1 MNVLAS
7 ECSSGCESGWTSYL
21 EQSFLSGNLSHKS
34 SGFCDERGKYK
45 GKEEVV
51 DEEED
56 LSMVSDASSGPPH
69 LNVDNGYFNDDNHYQ
84 YTLPKG
90 ATLNKNGGT
99 KRHRKKEHQRQRE
112 VHQELPS
119 LLDDTASSPLIK
131 NNFAHT
137 NNHASVEESV
147 LHYPQGFSATHF
159 QGGPAFQ
166 HHFGFLQS
174 SPTGNYLQQGHRLSD
189 EYLLIP
195 FLGYIF

>member
-21 EQSFLSGNLSHKS
+21 EQSFLSGNISHKS

-112 VHQELPS
+112 DHQELPS

-131 NNFAHT
+131 WRKVSSIIPRGSLQHT
-137 NNHASVEESV
+137 FREDPHSNTTLDFCILLQLETTYNKVTG
-147 LHYPQGFSATHF
+147 GFKEIRERR
-159 QGGPAFQ
+159 
-166 HHFGFLQS
+166 S
-174 SPTGNYLQQGHRLSD
+174 SGEMR
-189 EYLLIP
+189 
-195 FLGYIF
+195 